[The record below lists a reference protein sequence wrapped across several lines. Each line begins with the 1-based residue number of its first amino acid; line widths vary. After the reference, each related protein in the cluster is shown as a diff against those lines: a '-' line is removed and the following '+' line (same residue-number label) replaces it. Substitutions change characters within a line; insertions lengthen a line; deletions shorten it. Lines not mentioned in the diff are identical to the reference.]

1 MRGTSTQHRHQLKA
15 DVNVAFINEN
25 TLGHASYLVPFVQ
38 ALHAHPELGVEP
50 HLIDATPLPKSL
62 ALRANFSVR
71 GLRKWGLDFHN
82 ARWRLT
88 VSRHVHEQLMAL
100 RARKSIDAVVVN
112 TQSVALG
119 LADVARELPVLV
131 WHDATFAQLAR
142 TRWFAPNAPSR
153 LFLPLTSAPVRS
165 RERQLFRAA
174 HHFLPWSE
182 TVRQSLLKDYQIPVE
197 KISLLPPSLAP
208 PPRRRKIKPEK
219 TRPQILFVGGDFAR
233 KGGPL
238 LLECFRNHFSDH
250 CELHLVTQS
259 GIPPEPGVLVHRGLT
274 AQSEAW
280 RERWRRAD
288 VFVFPST
295 LETFGIVLVE
305 ALAYEV
311 PVIAAEVG
319 AAREILANGAAGWL
333 LPDTRPTSLTAAI
346 NEVLRNPLTAQTRV
360 QAGRLSVE
368 KFHNLDTN
376 AAALAGWL
384 RKAASF

>member
-1 MRGTSTQHRHQLKA
+1 
-15 DVNVAFINEN
+15 VNVAFINEN

-38 ALHAHPELGVEP
+38 ALRARPEWGVEP
-50 HLIDATPLPKSL
+50 HLIHATPLPKSL

-88 VSRHVHEQLMAL
+88 VSRHVRDQLTAL

-119 LADVARELPVLV
+119 LSDAARELPVLV
-131 WHDATFAQLAR
+131 CLDATFAQLAR

-153 LFLPLTSAPVRS
+153 LFLPLTSAPVRA
-165 RERQLFRAA
+165 RERQLFRVA
-174 HHFLPWSE
+174 HRFLPWSE
-182 TVRQSLLKDYQIPVE
+182 TARQSLLEDYQIPAE
-197 KISLLPPSLAP
+197 RISLLPPSLTP
-208 PPRRRKIKPEK
+208 PPRRRRNKAAKA
-219 TRPQILFVGGDFAR
+219 RPQILFVGGDFVR

-238 LLECFRNHFSDH
+238 LLECFRNHFATR

-259 GIPPEPGVLVHRGLT
+259 DVPPEPGVQVHRGLA
-274 AQSEAW
+274 AQSEDW
-280 RERWRRAD
+280 LERWRQAD

-311 PVIAAEVG
+311 PVIAAVVG
-319 AAREILANGAAGWL
+319 AAREILADGAAGWL
-333 LPDTRPTSLTAAI
+333 LPDDRPTSLVAAI
-346 NEVLRNPLTAQTRV
+346 QEVLRDPLAAQVKV
-360 QAGRLSVE
+360 QRGRAQVE
-368 KFHNLDTN
+368 VNYNLDTN

-384 RKAASF
+384 RNAPRT